1 MAAVSIIVDSVGT
14 TTASGRVNFFNANP
28 SIGSDGWVSF
38 FVNLNFED
46 AAQAAQNNLGQLS
59 WSLSGLTPNTTY
71 DLDALGDTDIRF
83 SFFDGSSSAVY
94 ATSVSITT
102 DPQPINAQFI
112 DSNFG
117 GTLRVGTFYNM
128 TVSARYSNNINASG
142 YPSSLSP
149 TEFTS
154 GEYHYFS
161 LQGTISSSDL
171 SGSSSTYNVSMT
183 AFAAD
188 GIGNSDS
195 ASDTL
200 TVKDGYPDIS
210 GSLDSS
216 MRVGEFYSDSL
227 SKNTYARSVSNSGTI
242 TSNGLSFSNS
252 SLTLSGTPVSD
263 GTYSISVTGQNNSF
277 ETDTYNQTFTVLPR
291 IPVWTD
297 NTISTSFTVD
307 EPYSD
312 SINATYAAAYEVT
325 SGSLP
330 AGVSL
335 DSNTGSLSGTPTTPD
350 QYIFTLGA
358 RNTANEFIYTQQY
371 NVTVQETGGNL
382 FTYNGSSWN
391 ENEVYVYLNGSWTR
405 GRVYVYD
412 GNDWI
417 KSAQL

>member
-1 MAAVSIIVDSVGT
+1 MASVAIYVDSVGT
-14 TTASGRVNFFNANP
+14 TTASGRANFFNANP

-38 FVNLNFED
+38 FVNLNFEGS
-46 AAQAAQNNLGQLS
+46 AQAAQNNLGQLS

-71 DLDALGDTDIRF
+71 DLDALGDTDVRS
-83 SFFDGSSSAVY
+83 SFFDGSSSAIY

-102 DPQPINAQFI
+102 DPQPVDAQFI
-112 DSNFG
+112 DSDFG
-117 GTLRVGTFYNM
+117 STLRVGSFYNM
-128 TVSARYSNNINASG
+128 TVSARYSNNIDASG
-142 YPSSLSP
+142 YPSSLSS

-154 GEYHYFS
+154 GEYRYFRLS
-161 LQGTISSSDL
+161 GTISSSDL

-195 ASDTL
+195 ESDTL

-216 MRVGEFYSDSL
+216 LRVGDFYSDSL
-227 SKNTYARSVSNSGTI
+227 SKNTFARSVFSSGTI
-242 TSNGLSFSNS
+242 TSNGLNFNNS
-252 SLTLSGTPVSD
+252 SLNLSGTPISD
-263 GTYSISVTGQNNSF
+263 GSYSISVTGQNNSF
-277 ETDTYNQTFTVLPR
+277 ETDTYSQTFTVLPR
-291 IPVWTD
+291 IPIWTD
-297 NTISTSFTVD
+297 NTISTSFIVD

-312 SINATYAAAYEVT
+312 SIAATYAAAYEVT

-391 ENEVYVYLNGSWTR
+391 ENEVYIYLNGSWTR